1 MTSIG
6 WVPDLT
12 MRHPEETVRDGG
24 TMWSL
29 EVHPEGYWWRSRKLI
44 HLSSFFSK
52 SHEGGLAC
60 FGTWLLREPGMHPAE
75 IERGGREDLLQM
87 DFPLSSVARLP

>member
-29 EVHPEGYWWRSRKLI
+29 EVHPEGYWWRSRPHRLNTPPDPTPGRD
-44 HLSSFFSK
+44 K
-52 SHEGGLAC
+52 SRLYALAIASLGLFRALRRQYPEG
-60 FGTWLLREPGMHPAE
+60 RRP
-75 IERGGREDLLQM
+75 
-87 DFPLSSVARLP
+87 